1 VKVELK
7 LLDPRLP
14 GWGFPSRGSRLA
26 AGLDLHACID
36 APLVLKASCEPS
48 GIDYIFGLPGT
59 VAPGRRIV
67 PR

>member
-7 LLDPRLP
+7 ILEPRLP
-14 GWGFPSRGSRLA
+14 GWGFRSWGSRLA
-26 AGLDLHACID
+26 AGLDLHACLD
-36 APLVLKASCEPS
+36 GPVVLKASCETN
-48 GIDYIFGLPGT
+48 GIDYIFGLRGT